1 METSKGIRY
10 IILSGL
16 SFFVVNFM
24 VKILGGN
31 STLFDGMEFQKYGAH
46 ELVSFRSIISFT
58 ISAYIVKKRNLP
70 FFGNNKKWLIVRG
83 MAGVTALTIFFF
95 TLQNLPLAIAATV
108 QYLSPIFTVI
118 LTVMVLKEKVL
129 KAQWIFIISAFS
141 GVVLIGVNNLINE
154 GEITLDTTW
163 LLLGVVSAFFAGIA
177 YLAII
182 KLKHTDS
189 PINIVMYFPMLA
201 LPITGVW
208 CLYDFVMPKGW
219 EWFILLFIGIFTQI
233 AQILMT
239 KALHATDTAR
249 VVPFKYLGAIYAL
262 LVGWFVFDE
271 RLNFILILGIVLI
284 VFSVVANAL
293 YQYKAKA

>member
-46 ELVSFRSIISFT
+46 ELVFFRSIISFT

-141 GVVLIGVNNLINE
+141 GVVLICVNNLIN
-154 GEITLDTTW
+154 D
-163 LLLGVVSAFFAGIA
+163 
-177 YLAII
+177 
-182 KLKHTDS
+182 
-189 PINIVMYFPMLA
+189 
-201 LPITGVW
+201 
-208 CLYDFVMPKGW
+208 
-219 EWFILLFIGIFTQI
+219 
-233 AQILMT
+233 
-239 KALHATDTAR
+239 
-249 VVPFKYLGAIYAL
+249 
-262 LVGWFVFDE
+262 
-271 RLNFILILGIVLI
+271 
-284 VFSVVANAL
+284 
-293 YQYKAKA
+293 